1 MTKALEKISRYFA
14 SVLLFHILKF
24 ISYFKIILIFVTMVI
39 LIKKTLSNF
48 AEIHPLSAAP
58 LNNWYTIVKA
68 ADWTQLADIK
78 KVFNT
83 MDYVGNDRYVF
94 NIKGNDFRLVAMIFF
109 DKRTLFIRFIGTH
122 NEYDK
127 IDCSTI

>member
-1 MTKALEKISRYFA
+1 
-14 SVLLFHILKF
+14 
-24 ISYFKIILIFVTMVI
+24 MVI
-39 LIKKTLSNF
+39 LIKKTLSAF
-48 AEIHPLSAAP
+48 AEKHPLSSAP
-58 LNNWYTIVKA
+58 LNNWYGIAKA
-68 ADWTQLADIK
+68 ADWGTLADIK

-83 MDYVGNDRYVF
+83 VDYVGNDRYVF

-122 NEYDK
+122 SEYDK